1 MIIEKKFTTGSS
13 IQTKF
18 IIDSGGNM
26 SFLSDFD
33 SSPYDRFILVI
44 DKNIN
49 NSGESKVKLIK
60 SLLERHGKKIIS
72 YEIMPHESNK
82 GIDQSIDLIKFLEK
96 NTVGRFDLL
105 LSIGGGFIS
114 DITSFVASIY
124 MRGIPFVA
132 IPTTLIG
139 QVDAVTAGKTCING
153 PNTKNLLGSFYFPV
167 FVYNNIC
174 LLDTLPQREFRQGW
188 SEIFKYALLDSQK
201 LINLMKDYYD
211 KKSST
216 TLISIIEET
225 LRIRLKIR
233 EIDPLASNLGHT
245 FGHAFE
251 KISNYKISHG
261 DAISF
266 GTLMAIRFGEI
277 YGVTKEGLHDHIL
290 DLMKRF
296 GLNTK
301 FHLDFKCD
309 EIANLMLKDKK
320 SSSKRINLVLIR
332 DIAKPYN
339 INGNFFYPIKEK
351 PMRSY
356 LSEYFMEN
364 EDRMDNDLYAN
375 LAS

>member
-1 MIIEKKFTTGSS
+1 MIIEKKFTSNTS

-18 IIDSGGNM
+18 IIDSDNNM
-26 SFLSDFD
+26 CFLSDFE
-33 SSPYDRFILVI
+33 SSSYDRFILVI

-49 NSGESKVKLIK
+49 SNSKINLIK
-60 SLLERHGKKIIS
+60 SLLEQHGKKIIS
-72 YEIMPHESNK
+72 YEITAHESNK
-82 GIDQSIDLIKFLEK
+82 GLGQSVDLIKFLEK

-105 LSIGGGFIS
+105 VSIGGGFIS

-124 MRGIPFVA
+124 MRGIPFLA

-167 FVYNNIC
+167 FVYNNIN
-174 LLDTLPQREFRQGW
+174 LLDTLPEREFRQGW
-188 SEIFKYALLDSQK
+188 SEIFKYALLDSRM
-201 LINLMKDYYD
+201 LIDLMREYFE
-211 KKSST
+211 KKSSN

-266 GTLMAIRFGEI
+266 GTLMAIRFGET
-277 YGVTKEGLHDHIL
+277 YGVTKKGLHDQIL
-290 DLMKRF
+290 DLMERF

-301 FHLDFKCD
+301 FHTDFKSN

-320 SSSKRINLVLIR
+320 SSSKRINLVLIK
-332 DIAKPYN
+332 DIAEPYHVDRN
-339 INGNFFYPIKEK
+339 CFYPIKEN
-351 PMRSY
+351 PMCSY
-356 LSEYFMEN
+356 LNEYFKEN
-364 EDRMDNDLYAN
+364 DNRLDNDLYAN